1 MTTMIMALM
10 MHIQALQAL
19 GEVLLEEL
27 GFGEPE
33 SLPAN
38 VQMDASDHDDDSG
51 DSGHV
56 KITGHTTD
64 ETDDVPNISA
74 PALPASSTPGADVI
88 DKTRAVNTDVNQSDD
103 TDTSG
108 AVSVGVD
115 QPGQSGESKPQ
126 PNKRP
131 HDDVGVSTEAPF
143 SLDDD
148 GGNEPA
154 VCPCPSLD
162 DHTQSLPSGTTG
174 SMNDVENDS
183 SHDSHGSPVDQ
194 PLDTE
199 GKVGTIY
206 EAMQWPTY
214 HTTKLLEHM
223 SNRSGGSSESDSDSD
238 DDMPCPP
245 SPTTNVPGLKKLFRL
260 YDSIPIS
267 TAFSGID
274 APGTGL
280 SQQIA
285 ELNFRILNR
294 NLQRHLN
301 GSPKR
306 ESKIGEPLHLNAIE
320 WFPSS
325 QTELRVHP
333 SAPRCLYGDISSF
346 QHSYFRTMKDKIA
359 ASGKTREILSNI
371 FKQAEATKL

>member
-1 MTTMIMALM
+1 MFENHHDNHNDTHDTHDA
-10 MHIQALQAL
+10 ALQAL
-19 GEVLLEEL
+19 GEVLLEAL
-27 GFGEPE
+27 GSEWPE

-38 VQMDASDHDDDSG
+38 VQTDSSDHDDGSG

-74 PALPASSTPGADVI
+74 PSLASSTPGVDVI
-88 DKTRAVNTDVNQSDD
+88 DKSCAVKTDANQSDD

-115 QPGQSGESKPQ
+115 QPGQSGQSKPQ
-126 PNKRP
+126 LNKRP
-131 HDDVGVSTEAPF
+131 HDDVEVSTEAPF

-162 DHTQSLPSGTTG
+162 DHTQSLPSGITG
-174 SMNDVENDS
+174 SMNDVGSAFGVDENGS
-183 SHDSHGSPVDQ
+183 SHGPPVDQ
-194 PLDTE
+194 PHLDTD

-223 SNRSGGSSESDSDSD
+223 PNRSVGSSDSESDSD

-245 SPTTNVPGLKKLFRL
+245 SPTTQVPGLKKLFKL
-260 YDSIPIS
+260 FDSIPIS
-267 TAFSGID
+267 TAFFGID

-285 ELNFRILNR
+285 ELNFRILKR

-301 GSPKR
+301 GSAKR
-306 ESKIGEPLHLNAIE
+306 ESKIGELLHLNAIE
-320 WFPSS
+320 WSLRHRLSS
-325 QTELRVHP
+325 RSTPVHQ
-333 SAPRCLYGDISSF
+333 SAYMAT
-346 QHSYFRTMKDKIA
+346 YA
-359 ASGKTREILSNI
+359 ASSIHISE
-371 FKQAEATKL
+371 Q